1 MILSNSTSLSLSF
14 ADGGCT
20 SAASS
25 LRGRRWQG
33 WMRGFV
39 GTRGC
44 GSQRCCRCGKS
55 RGCPSEVAA
64 LVTTAEG
71 LYRPFT
77 ALYVTTSIYSA
88 DIPWNNTRRAARIF
102 LLPIAVGST
111 SRRSLPRIGCAT
123 MHTPPYHKP
132 SETPPRNMY
141 PKPL

>member
-14 ADGGCT
+14 ADGGCS

-33 WMRGFV
+33 LMRGFV

-44 GSQRCCRCGKS
+44 GSQRCSRCAKS
-55 RGCPSEVAA
+55 RGCPSEVAS

-77 ALYVTTSIYSA
+77 AMYVTTSIYSA
-88 DIPWNNTRRAARIF
+88 DIPWHNTRRAARIF
-102 LLPIAVGST
+102 LLPLLWGRQGT
-111 SRRSLPRIGCAT
+111 D
-123 MHTPPYHKP
+123 PYHGLAVLKWTRHSTINPVKHHHVICIP
-132 SETPPRNMY
+132 SP
-141 PKPL
+141 